1 MLLLTYVFVIAFG
14 LYFVS
19 LSVICL
25 CNFIIHFRRRM
36 AYGNSHSLIAWQG
49 KKRPEGGFAGPA
61 ESVLQQL
68 AKSEIVFLFILF
80 CILHPYLLI
89 SI

>member
-1 MLLLTYVFVIAFG
+1 
-14 LYFVS
+14 
-19 LSVICL
+19 
-25 CNFIIHFRRRM
+25 M

-68 AKSEIVFLFILF
+68 AKSEIVFFVYF
-80 CILHPYLLI
+80 CFVY
-89 SI
+89 SIPFS

>member
-1 MLLLTYVFVIAFG
+1 
-14 LYFVS
+14 
-19 LSVICL
+19 
-25 CNFIIHFRRRM
+25 M

-68 AKSEIVFLFILF
+68 AKSEIVYFLFILF
-80 CILHPYLLI
+80 CTLHPFLLI

>member
-1 MLLLTYVFVIAFG
+1 
-14 LYFVS
+14 
-19 LSVICL
+19 
-25 CNFIIHFRRRM
+25 M

-68 AKSEIVFLFILF
+68 AKSEIVFFVYFVLYTPSLSPNI
-80 CILHPYLLI
+80 YLKR
-89 SI
+89 